1 MVGERIMW
9 AIVLW
14 AAGFASAV
22 IVGARNGEQMA
33 QGTAD
38 ILDTWDEKRAAYLA
52 RMVRGEWATALPG
65 WVRARGESNDDG
77 DGWQGGA

>member
-1 MVGERIMW
+1 MVGQRFMW
-9 AIVLW
+9 AMVLY
-14 AAGFASAV
+14 AAGFVSAV

-52 RMVRGEWATALPG
+52 RMVRGEWAADLRTYLAPPM
-65 WVRARGESNDDG
+65 SDDDNPFGG
-77 DGWQGGA
+77 DVA